1 MGQVKRGNELWV
13 ANVGDSRCVM
23 AQVEQRRGAPA
34 LRPVELS
41 RDHKPNDREEM
52 ARVKAMGG
60 AISFPRVWPAC
71 GSASASISISM
82 ELTACLSSG
91 FAGQVEP
98 SRAGMHGAYM
108 GPHRVWVR
116 KQQEGGLAMARS
128 LGDLR
133 LQRVGVTDEP
143 EIKRL
148 NVNKE
153 TDKFIVLA
161 SDGVWDHLDNQRVVD
176 IAAKHLD
183 TSAAKAAAAVSDAA
197 RKQWAIQGGGYVD
210 DITTVVVKL
219 DGGSA

>member
-1 MGQVKRGNELWV
+1 
-13 ANVGDSRCVM
+13 
-23 AQVEQRRGAPA
+23 
-34 LRPVELS
+34 
-41 RDHKPNDREEM
+41 
-52 ARVKAMGG
+52 
-60 AISFPRVWPAC
+60 
-71 GSASASISISM
+71 
-82 ELTACLSSG
+82 
-91 FAGQVEP
+91 
-98 SRAGMHGAYM
+98 M

-197 RKQWAIQGGGYVD
+197 R
-210 DITTVVVKL
+210 
-219 DGGSA
+219 